1 LGDIFYLSLLTLIVI
16 EPILLWGII
25 GKACTSSFALSDDQR
40 HEFQAIISGFPGKGA
55 NPLSTKRNSVD
66 ARDSDASDADWK
78 FRQTAAQF
86 TRGGYAIAGAL
97 SSALLTR
104 CAEEATSI
112 HDIRGKIEAL
122 IANDRERS
130 GFAVAVS
137 GRLGLMC
144 QSCGTGFEL
153 SVDSQS
159 TIYVA
164 RDIAEL
170 ERWEEESFESIE
182 ASEKTSALEL
192 VEDELLL
199 AIPYVPRCEKCSAAV
214 APKIHEFN

>member
-1 LGDIFYLSLLTLIVI
+1 
-16 EPILLWGII
+16 
-25 GKACTSSFALSDDQR
+25 
-40 HEFQAIISGFPGKGA
+40 
-55 NPLSTKRNSVD
+55 LSTQRNSVD
-66 ARDSDASDADWK
+66 ARDSDATDADWK
-78 FRQTAAQF
+78 FRQTAVQF
-86 TRGGYAIAGAL
+86 TRGGYAVAGDL

-112 HDIRGKIEAL
+112 HGVRGRIEAL
-122 IANDRERS
+122 VANDRERS
-130 GFAVAVS
+130 GFTVAVS

-144 QSCGTGFEL
+144 QSCGSQFEL
-153 SVDSQS
+153 AVDSHS

-164 RDIAEL
+164 RDSVEL

-182 ASEKTSALEL
+182 ANEKTSALEL

-214 APKIHEFN
+214 EPKIHEFN